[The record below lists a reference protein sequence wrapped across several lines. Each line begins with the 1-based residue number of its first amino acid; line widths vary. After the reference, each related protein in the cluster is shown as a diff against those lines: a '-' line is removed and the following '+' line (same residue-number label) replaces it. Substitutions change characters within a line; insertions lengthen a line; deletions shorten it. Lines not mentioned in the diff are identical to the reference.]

1 MRNLTLSLT
10 MFFCMV
16 MILNAQDTLVFIN
29 GKQKADVEFMKVQD
43 DFLYYQVW
51 KGEKNK
57 IKLIAKE
64 EVYAVYTKEGHHIIT
79 YKQDSLGFILDQG
92 KMFDYIEGMADA
104 WESFH
109 NPYVPVIGFAVS
121 AGAGIWP
128 GIPWG
133 LAVPVAYPAVIS
145 LFEIK
150 EKNLPN
156 FPEEKKGNYYYTL
169 GYKDIARAKKLR
181 SAVISGG
188 SGYVL
193 GMLLNIYL
201 VNPIP

>member
-1 MRNLTLSLT
+1 MRKAILTIS
-10 MFFCMV
+10 
-16 MILNAQDTLVFIN
+16 ILICISMLMNAQDTLVLIN
-29 GKQKADVEFMKVQD
+29 GKQKKDVEFMKVQD

-57 IKLIAKE
+57 IKLIAKD
-64 EVYAVYTKEGHHIIT
+64 EVYAVYTKEGHRIIT
-79 YKQDSLGFILDQG
+79 YKQDSLGFVLDQG
-92 KMFDYIEGMADA
+92 KMFDYIDGMADA
-104 WESFH
+104 WESYH
-109 NPYVPVIGFAVS
+109 NPYVPIIGFAVS

-133 LAVPVAYPAVIS
+133 LVVPVSYPAVIS
-145 LFEIK
+145 LVKIK

-156 FPEEKKGNYYYTL
+156 LTSQQLGNYYYML

-201 VNPIP
+201 LNPIP